1 MGFWR
6 RRLADLAGLVIRL
19 LTGTV
24 RLRTVNRAARD
35 RLEAAGTRPLY
46 AFWHGR
52 QLPLFAWD
60 VPPGTAVLVS
70 NSRDG
75 DLQARILRGLGFR
88 VARGSG
94 GGQGASGL
102 KALARLVRAGAG
114 AAFTVDGGRGP
125 CHTVHAGVLL
135 LARLTGRP
143 VIPVGVGVRR
153 RHVFVR
159 SWDRYLL
166 PAPFTRGVVVLGE
179 PLVVPRRARRDDLP
193 ALAAELGRRIH
204 AATAEADAACA
215 APPEPAATGV
225 KPCPVCAAALASD
238 EAPRLEAGGP
248 GG

>member
-6 RRLADLAGLVIRL
+6 RRLADLAGLVVRL
-19 LTGTV
+19 LTATV
-24 RLRTVNRAARD
+24 RLETRGRAVRD
-35 RLEAAGTRPLY
+35 CLEAAGSLPLY

-70 NSRDG
+70 NSKDG
-75 DLQARILRGLGFR
+75 DLQARILRRLGFR

-94 GGQGASGL
+94 GGQGAGGL
-102 KALARLVRAGAG
+102 KGLARLVRAGAG

-125 CHTVHAGVLL
+125 CHTVHEGVLL

-143 VIPVGVGVRR
+143 VIPVGVSVRR
-153 RHVFVR
+153 RHVLAR

-166 PAPFTRGVVVLGE
+166 PAPFTRGVVVLGA
-179 PLVVPRRARRDDLP
+179 PLEVPRRVRRRDLP

-215 APPEPAATGV
+215 APPEPAAKGPR
-225 KPCPVCAAALASD
+225 PCPVCAAALASD
-238 EAPRLEAGGP
+238 PAPHLEAQRRGG
-248 GG
+248 